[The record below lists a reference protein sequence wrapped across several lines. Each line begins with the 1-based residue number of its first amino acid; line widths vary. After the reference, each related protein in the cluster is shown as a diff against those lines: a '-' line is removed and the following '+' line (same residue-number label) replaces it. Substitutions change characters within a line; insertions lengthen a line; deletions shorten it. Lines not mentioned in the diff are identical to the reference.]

1 MLSSHYKFFP
11 PHLSHVH
18 IALFTDVKNAPE
30 LRSRLIKASTMEGE
44 EGEKERE
51 AVNFAFVDAA
61 PVSLLPLFYRI
72 EVILIGGNWG
82 GVDSRIR

>member
-11 PHLSHVH
+11 AELSRVH
-18 IALFTDVKNAPE
+18 IALFTRVQNAE
-30 LRSRLIKASTMEGE
+30 KLRSRLISASTAEGE

-61 PVSLLPLFYRI
+61 PVSLLLPFPYS
-72 EVILIGGNWG
+72 ILI
-82 GVDSRIR
+82 